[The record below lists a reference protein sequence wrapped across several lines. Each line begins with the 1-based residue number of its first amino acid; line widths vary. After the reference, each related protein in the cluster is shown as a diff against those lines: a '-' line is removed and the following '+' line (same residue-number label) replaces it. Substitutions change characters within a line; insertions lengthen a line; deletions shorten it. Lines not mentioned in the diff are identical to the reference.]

1 MARSEPSSSMM
12 LQLRIFLLYFPE
24 NLLDPPG
31 PPPPPPPPPPTFWS
45 ARPFTFRRLKNL
57 SILRVTFN
65 SQVWQDFYWAAL
77 WVSRGAFTA
86 LCLFSPN
93 LLQKIFSLSWEMD
106 IFSRVPSPLW
116 TVGEL
121 CYVEAE
127 EGDWLL
133 TRWWWRWCT
142 GSGGRGGRGRGEVA
156 ELHARLH
163 WLLQSG
169 SSQVRARHWQPTP
182 AGPAN
187 TTEHIRSDQ
196 SKINYLIKNF
206 IRKTQH

>member
-24 NLLDPPG
+24 NLLPPWA
-31 PPPPPPPPPPTFWS
+31 PPPPIFWS

-65 SQVWQDFYWAAL
+65 SQVWQDFYSAAL
-77 WVSRGAFTA
+77 WVSRADWGLVCGSTPT
-86 LCLFSPN
+86 FSKKSS
-93 LLQKIFSLSWEMD
+93 LWAGKWTFSAGSHLPSGLWESCAMLRLR
-106 IFSRVPSPLW
+106 RV
-116 TVGEL
+116 TD
-121 CYVEAE
+121 Y
-127 EGDWLL
+127 WL
-133 TRWWWRWCT
+133 
-142 GSGGRGGRGRGEVA
+142 GGGGGGVQAAGRGGRGRGEVA

-169 SSQVRARHWQPTP
+169 SSQVRARHCQPTP

-187 TTEHIRSDQ
+187 TTEHIRSEQ
-196 SKINYLIKNF
+196 NKLFN
-206 IRKTQH
+206 